1 MKKTV
6 KRGRPLG
13 SKNKAKEIIH
23 HMTKEDLDYH
33 RKILAEKDQLEHE
46 KDQLSD
52 ELKNAITEV
61 EWYRKQVNH
70 FLALLNIVIRG
81 Q

>member
-1 MKKTV
+1 MKRTV
-6 KRGRPLG
+6 KRGRPVG
-13 SKNKAKEIIH
+13 SKNKPKNVIH
-23 HMTKEDLDYH
+23 AMTKEDFEYH
-33 RKILAEKDQLEHE
+33 RKIIEERDKLLDQRDQLA
-46 KDQLSD
+46 D

>member
-1 MKKTV
+1 MARTK
-6 KRGRPLG
+6 G
-13 SKNKAKEIIH
+13 SKNKPKTVIRQ
-23 HMTKEDLDYH
+23 MTKADLAYH
-33 RKILAEKDQLEHE
+33 DKIRAERDQLA
-46 KDQLSD
+46 D

>member
-1 MKKTV
+1 MARTK
-6 KRGRPLG
+6 G
-13 SKNKAKEIIH
+13 SKNKPKTIIQG
-23 HMTKEDLDYH
+23 MSKADLAYH
-33 RKILAEKDQLEHE
+33 DRIKAERDQLA
-46 KDQLSD
+46 D
-52 ELKNAITEV
+52 ELKVAITEV